1 MFLQEHFI
9 DSKPQSVPTG
19 TLLTKRVQHKMPAG
33 NTLQTQG
40 SEYDRDRVD
49 TRAGLACGRF
59 RFRVFLQDTSSDW
72 AVRPRPGRKSSW
84 KKELIGGNVPA
95 GTFVLPVIF
104 RAIKC

>member
-19 TLLTKRVQHKMPAG
+19 TLLTKRVQHKTRAG

-59 RFRVFLQDTSSDW
+59 RRSYRTLLRIGQYDPVPGERAVGKKNSLVEMFLQEHLYCPSSF
-72 AVRPRPGRKSSW
+72 A
-84 KKELIGGNVPA
+84 L
-95 GTFVLPVIF
+95 
-104 RAIKC
+104 